1 MTVDTYKTLGQA
13 VSVASTDVNVYTVPA
28 STAAI
33 VSTLCIANRSGT
45 DDVVF
50 VYVRVAGAATANKQL
65 ILPGKRVPA
74 NGVVNV
80 IEGITLGAGDV
91 VTINAGSANLSA
103 SLFGVEKT
111 SITSIAP
118 KVLGQVDVVANT
130 LTDLYTVPGAHSAVV
145 STVNIANLNPTA
157 QQVRLAVSVGGG
169 AIANKDYVLFDYTL
183 AANLT
188 TGQDL
193 AALALTLG
201 ITMSAGD
208 ILRGRGTSADVIF
221 NVFGVEIS

>member
-118 KVLGQVDVVANT
+118 KVLGQVDVNANT
-130 LTDLYTVPGAHSAVV
+130 LTDLYTVPGAHSAVI
-145 STVNIANLNPTA
+145 STVAISNINPSPVTM
-157 QQVRLAVSVGGG
+157 RLAVSVGGG
-169 AIANKDYVLFDYTL
+169 AIANKDYLLFDYVL
-183 AANLT
+183 AANLA

-193 AALALTLG
+193 AGLTLTLG
-201 ITMSAGD
+201 ITMAAGD
-208 ILRGRGTSADVIF
+208 ILRGRANAPDVIF
-221 NVFGVEIS
+221 NVFGVEIA

>member
-13 VSVASTDVNVYTVPA
+13 VSVVSTDVDVYTVPA
-28 STAAI
+28 STTAI
-33 VSTLCIANRSGT
+33 VSALCIANRGGT

-80 IEGITLGAGDV
+80 IEGLTLGAGDV
-91 VTINAGSANLSA
+91 ITINAGTANLSA
-103 SLFGVEKT
+103 SAFGVEKT
-111 SITSIAP
+111 LITSMTP

-130 LTDLYTVPGAHSAVV
+130 LTDLYTVPSSRSAVV
-145 STVNIANLNPTA
+145 STVTIANLNATA
-157 QQVRLAVSVGGG
+157 SLARLAVSVGGG

-183 AANLT
+183 AGNLT

-201 ITMSAGD
+201 ITMAAGD
-208 ILRGRGTSADVIF
+208 KIRGRGTQADVIF